1 LKTGVH
7 WTLRGTDHSECLQQT
22 DNQPSNWKGSTPASS
37 TLSLD
42 NHLIIQERTRFGH
55 NLFKTCLFFC

>member
-22 DNQPSNWKGSTPASS
+22 DNQPSNWEGSIPSSS
-37 TLSLD
+37 TVYAVCQWFS
-42 NHLIIQERTRFGH
+42 
-55 NLFKTCLFFC
+55 